1 MGKPTGFI
9 EYLRELPADR
19 PPAGRIADW
28 KEFHLHLSE
37 AALRKQGARCMDCG
51 TPFCHTGV
59 VLSGMASGCPI
70 HNLIPEWNDLIYRG
84 LWKEALERLH
94 KTNNFPEF
102 TGRVCPAPCEGSCVL
117 GINAP
122 PVTIKSIECAIIDR
136 GWDEGWVTA
145 DLPKQRT
152 GKKVAVVGSG
162 PAGLCAA
169 AQLNKAGHTVTV
181 FERADRPGGLLM
193 YGIPN
198 MKLDKEQVV
207 MRRIKQLEAEGIKF
221 VCNTDVG
228 GNYPAAHPR
237 TAPVF
242 SLASPKGGEGR
253 GEEAQGFTAQIP
265 PPQPSPRSGGERETG
280 AAPKCTPYPAEKLL
294 QEFDAVILATGA
306 TKPRDL
312 PIEGRQLKGVHF
324 AMEFLTANTKSIL
337 DGKKNGGFI
346 SAAGKDVVVIGGG
359 DTGTDCVGTS
369 MRHGCASLV
378 QVEILPKPPQDRA
391 ADNPWPEWPKVY
403 RLDYG
408 QEEAA
413 AKFGADPRIY
423 LTTATKFEGD
433 PNGQVK
439 AVHTVQVKWEK
450 NDKGQ
455 FIPKN
460 VPGTEKVLPAQ
471 LVLLAMGFLGPEQ
484 PLLDA
489 LKLER
494 DPRTN
499 VKAEFE
505 KYSTNLKGVFACGD
519 CRRGQSLVVWAF
531 NEGRGAARECD
542 RYLMGSTDLP

>member
-1 MGKPTGFI
+1 
-9 EYLRELPADR
+9 
-19 PPAGRIADW
+19 
-28 KEFHLHLSE
+28 
-37 AALRKQGARCMDCG
+37 MDCG
-51 TPFCHTGV
+51 TPFCHTGSL
-59 VLSGMASGCPI
+59 LSGMASGCPI

-145 DLPKQRT
+145 EPPKQRT

-169 AQLNKAGHTVTV
+169 AQLNQAGHTVTV

-207 MRRIKQLEAEGIKF
+207 LRRIKQLEAEGIRF
-221 VCNTDVG
+221 VCNTNVG
-228 GNYPAAHPR
+228 GNYPGAHPR

-253 GEEAQGFTAQIP
+253 GENSPKPFSRFEPLQPQDAQVVDNQRGDLEVHGEEAQGFTAQIP
-265 PPQPSPRSGGERETG
+265 SPQPSPRSGGERETE
-280 AAPKCTPYPAEKLL
+280 AASRCAPYPAEKLL
-294 QEFDAVILATGA
+294 KEFDAVVIATGA

-312 PIEGRQLKGVHF
+312 PIEGRNLKGVHF

-337 DGKKNGGFI
+337 DGKKNGNFI
-346 SAAGKDVVVIGGG
+346 SSAGKDVVVIGGG

-369 MRHGCASLV
+369 MRHGCARLV
-378 QVEILPKPPQDRA
+378 QVEILPKPPMERA
-391 ADNPWPEWPKVY
+391 VDNPWPEWPKVY
-403 RLDYG
+403 KMDYG

-433 PNGQVK
+433 ANGQVK

-542 RYLMGSTDLP
+542 RYLMGNTDLP

>member
-1 MGKPTGFI
+1 
-9 EYLRELPADR
+9 
-19 PPAGRIADW
+19 
-28 KEFHLHLSE
+28 
-37 AALRKQGARCMDCG
+37 
-51 TPFCHTGV
+51 
-59 VLSGMASGCPI
+59 MASGCPI
-70 HNLIPEWNDLIYRG
+70 HNLIPEWNDLIYHG

-145 DLPKQRT
+145 EPPKQRT

-207 MRRIKQLEAEGIKF
+207 LRRIKQLEAEGITF
-221 VCNTDVG
+221 ICNTNVG
-228 GNYPAAHPR
+228 GNYPAN
-237 TAPVF
+237 
-242 SLASPKGGEGR
+242 
-253 GEEAQGFTAQIP
+253 Q
-265 PPQPSPRSGGERETG
+265 
-280 AAPKCTPYPAEKLL
+280 LL

-312 PIEGRQLKGVHF
+312 PIEGRQFKGVHF
-324 AMEFLTANTKSIL
+324 AMEFLTANTKSVL
-337 DGKKNGGFI
+337 DGKKNGSFI

-369 MRHGCASLV
+369 MRHDCKSLV
-378 QVEILPKPPQDRA
+378 QFEILPTPPEVRT

-433 PNGQVK
+433 ANGQVK

-505 KYSTNLKGVFACGD
+505 QYSTNLKGVFACGD

-542 RYLMGSTDLP
+542 RYLMGHTDLP

>member
-28 KEFHLHLSE
+28 NEFHLHMPE
-37 AALRKQGARCMDCG
+37 ASLRKQGARCMDCG
-51 TPFCHTGV
+51 VPFCHTGTL
-59 VLSGMASGCPI
+59 LSGMASGCPI

-84 LWKEALERLH
+84 LWQEALERLH
-94 KTNNFPEF
+94 KTNNFPDF

-122 PVTIKSIECAIIDR
+122 PVTIKNIECAIIDR
-136 GWDEGWVTA
+136 GWDEGWVIPEP
-145 DLPKQRT
+145 PKVRT
-152 GKKVAVVGSG
+152 GKKVAIVGSG

-169 AQLNKAGHTVTV
+169 AQLNKAGHSVTV

-198 MKLDKEQVV
+198 MKLAKEQVV
-207 MRRIKQLEAEGIKF
+207 LRRIKQMEAEGIQF
-221 VCNTDVG
+221 VCGTEVG
-228 GNYPAAHPR
+228 VN
-237 TAPVF
+237 
-242 SLASPKGGEGR
+242 
-253 GEEAQGFTAQIP
+253 
-265 PPQPSPRSGGERETG
+265 
-280 AAPKCTPYPAEKLL
+280 CPAEKLL
-294 QEFDAVILATGA
+294 EEFDAVVLCTGA

-312 PIEGRQLKGVHF
+312 PIEGRNLKGIHF
-324 AMEFLTANTKSIL
+324 AMEFLAANTRSLL
-337 DGKKNGGFI
+337 DRQKNGSFI
-346 SAAGKDVVVIGGG
+346 AAEGKDVIVIGGG
-359 DTGTDCVGTS
+359 DTGTDCVGTA
-369 MRHGCASLV
+369 MRHGCKSLV
-378 QVEILPKPPQDRA
+378 QVEILPRPPLERA

-413 AKFGADPRIY
+413 AKFGADPRTY
-423 LTTATKFEGD
+423 LTTAKRFVGD
-433 PNGQVK
+433 NHGQVK
-439 AVHTVQVKWEK
+439 EIVTVQIHWER
-450 NDKGQ
+450 NDKDQ
-455 FIPKN
+455 FVPKE

-484 PLLDA
+484 TLLDS
-489 LKLER
+489 LKVER

-499 VKAEFE
+499 IKAG
-505 KYSTNLKGVFACGD
+505 YGNYQTNIKGVFAAGD

-542 RYLMGSTDLP
+542 RYLMGQTNLP